1 MKRNTTKTLL
11 TMILGISFLMNCD
24 QGSKESNA
32 ALVLGALNSACVDA
46 AVADDEIAETSITAG
61 INTFQLIS
69 IPTAGAARHIRL
81 EGVLLQALSGHG
93 TIYLATGYTDSLAGT
108 TSTPTT
114 AAGDGR
120 LVMNIYQGGPM
131 VYAGYS
137 ATTAYGTDDGT
148 ATAALGGT
156 GKSLFHSFTST
167 ASDVCLDISA
177 DTTPKVTIWGSGY
190 KGANCRKRCTLTESN
205 AIVNKADWP
214 NGAGIG
220 SAGST
225 STYYKTGSSA
235 SGVTATKVVTYSTT
249 AL

>member
-1 MKRNTTKTLL
+1 
-11 TMILGISFLMNCD
+11 MNCD

-46 AVADDEIAETSITAG
+46 AVADDEIAETAITAG

-81 EGVLLQALSGHG
+81 EGALTQALSGHG
-93 TIYLATGYTDSLAGT
+93 TIYLATGYTDGLSGLTGT
-108 TSTPTT
+108 GPTT
-114 AAGDGR
+114 TAGDGR
-120 LVMNIYQGGPM
+120 LVVNIYQGGPM

-156 GKSLFHSFTST
+156 GTSLFSSFTTT

-190 KGANCRKRCTLTESN
+190 KGANCKKRCTLTSSN
-205 AIVNKADWP
+205 AIINKADWP
-214 NGAGIG
+214 SGAGIG
-220 SAGST
+220 STGST